1 MRKLCHALVGA
12 ALSCLA
18 FFNLS
23 GTTKADNT
31 ITVNASPA
39 ALGTVT
45 GGGTFPTGSTR
56 TVTAT
61 PKPTSKFLRWDEDS
75 FRVSGK
81 RRYTFTLDADRVLT
95 AMFKPRKPKNDLVV
109 DRGAQGLWKLLNETT
124 WKRVHTGNPTAIAA
138 ADLTGDGKEEI
149 IFGLTSPT
157 GTFVNT
163 TAVANRIH
171 PNPATRIVVGDFDAD
186 GKDDLVATFQG
197 QAGTFGRFGSG
208 GGFFPID
215 TVTSQGLAVGD
226 IDGDGFLDIISR
238 RGTGLFT
245 CYRFQAPWMNLNFTG
260 GVHVA
265 AGDVNGDG
273 QADLITGR
281 ASGGASQIGVWRS
294 MDNGMTWTRINNNN
308 PSVLAI
314 GDADNNATDGVFA
327 SFPTGLWTSPNGNTN
342 WVRIDT
348 STPTAIAV
356 ADFDNNGKDDIVGIF
371 PPGTNLEVRMN
382 NAGAF
387 KTMLAPP
394 GPQIVPQNVI
404 GAALD

>member
-1 MRKLCHALVGA
+1 MRKLCHALAGA

-31 ITVNASPA
+31 ITVNASPP

-45 GGGTFPTGSTR
+45 GGGTFPTGSSR

-61 PKPTSKFLRWDEDS
+61 PKPTSKFLRWDEDG
-75 FRVSGK
+75 FGVSGK
-81 RRYTFTLDADRVLT
+81 RFYTFTLDADRVLT
-95 AMFKPRKPKNDLVV
+95 ARFKPRRPKNDLVV
-109 DRGAQGLWKLLNETT
+109 DRGPRGLWKLLNRTNWT
-124 WKRVHTGNPTAIAA
+124 RVHTGNPTAIAA

-149 IFGLTSPT
+149 IFGSTSPA

-163 TAVANRIH
+163 AALANRIH
-171 PNPATRIVVGDFDAD
+171 MNPATRIVVADFDAD
-186 GKDDLVATFQG
+186 GKDDIVATFQNVP
-197 QAGTFGRFGSG
+197 GTFGRFGSG
-208 GGFFPID
+208 GGFFQID
-215 TVTSQGLAVGD
+215 TITSQGLAVGD
-226 IDGDGFLDIISR
+226 IDGDGNIDIISR

-245 CYRFQAPWMNLNFTG
+245 CYSFRAPWMSLNFTG
-260 GVHVA
+260 GVNVA
-265 AGDVNGDG
+265 LGDVNGDG
-273 QADLITGR
+273 RADLITGR
-281 ASGGASQIGVWRS
+281 ASGGASQIGVWKS
-294 MDNGMTWTRINNNN
+294 MDNGMTWTKINNNA

-327 SFPTGLWTSPNGNTN
+327 SFPTGLWTSPNGNTS
-342 WVRIDT
+342 WVRIDP
-348 STPTAIAV
+348 SRPTAIAV

-382 NAGAF
+382 NAGPF
-387 KTMLAPP
+387 TTMLAPP